1 MKLLTLKIGIV
12 LLVIAGSAGIALV
25 RDSGMGGPHHDEVI
39 ALMAAKGMEREWVR
53 MVDAREAPLY
63 EIASASQW
71 HRFTQDFTPVEW
83 SEIRKDVMSWDKHP
97 PLAFWVMNHWLSL
110 FTNAGDHQAVI
121 LIWLEMVLSAGVLGV
136 TAYRCSGKSSIGMIA
151 FSVFLAGNSAV
162 FTSTWVRQYSLFT
175 LCFAMLVL
183 GAAEIAK
190 VGLTS
195 RQFAAWCV
203 VIGVSTL
210 LGMMCQYTFSTM
222 TAPIHVAILGVL
234 VSRRLWN
241 RVALLLG
248 AYVVAGALFFFLLP
262 GAVSH
267 AAAVSAGLER
277 KWQLQD
283 ALRGIARMFVPLPST
298 LPASVFAVVGVVA
311 LLGPLV
317 IAAILL
323 FRPARSTAI
332 DDRADVQV
340 PLAGMLG
347 AGVLQFVMV
356 TLGFFPGW
364 ATSENHMC
372 AFWLLTVLAASVLLA
387 EWPSKLRPAVVGL
400 TLTLMIG
407 MQSLYVWHTH
417 RILPRVNT
425 SYIASQRPDL
435 VCVDNL
441 ARGFVLQI
449 TDVMAPEQL
458 VLATSS
464 SEISRRLRDGSLSE
478 YHHILYLPMDSTVRD
493 GEQQVVA
500 AARSAGLRV
509 NTLPVVHTGMYEA
522 IMFESTGVAQ

>member
-1 MKLLTLKIGIV
+1 VIV
-12 LLVIAGSAGIALV
+12 GSAWIAIV
-25 RDSGMGGPHHDEVI
+25 RDAGMGGAHHDEVI
-39 ALMAAKGMEREWVR
+39 ALMAAKGMQREWVR
-53 MVDAREAPLY
+53 MVDAHEAPLH
-63 EIASASQW
+63 EIVPASQW
-71 HRFTQDFTPVEW
+71 QRFTRNFSPVPW

-110 FTNAGDHQAVI
+110 FTNAGNHQAVI

-162 FTSTWVRQYSLFT
+162 FTSTWVRQYALFT
-175 LCFAMLVL
+175 LCFAMLML

-190 VGLTS
+190 PGLTS
-195 RQFAAWCV
+195 RQFSAWCV
-203 VIGVSTL
+203 VIGGSTL

-222 TAPIHVAILGVL
+222 TAPIHLAILGML
-234 VSRRLWN
+234 VSRRLWT
-241 RVALLLG
+241 RVGMLLG
-248 AYVVAGALFFFLLP
+248 AYAIAGSLFFYLLP
-262 GAVSH
+262 GAVAH

-283 ALRGIARMFVPLPST
+283 ALRGVARMYVPLPST
-298 LPASVFAVVGVVA
+298 LPASVFAMLGVVA

-332 DDRADVQV
+332 DDRADVRV

-387 EWPSKLRPAVVGL
+387 EWPSKLRLAVVGL

-449 TDVMAPEQL
+449 TDVMTPEQL

-478 YHHILYLPMDSTVRD
+478 YHRILYLPMDSTVRD